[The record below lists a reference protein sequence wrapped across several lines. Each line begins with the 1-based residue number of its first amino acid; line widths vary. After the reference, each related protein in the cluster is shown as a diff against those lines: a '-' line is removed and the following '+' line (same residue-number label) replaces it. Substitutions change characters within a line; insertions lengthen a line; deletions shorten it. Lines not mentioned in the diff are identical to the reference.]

1 MVLRLIL
8 IVGFFDMFIYEINE
22 NNLFISFV
30 YIFVCDGEND
40 NVMWLIFM
48 FCLEWVVFLELEYV
62 LECFLKISV

>member
-48 FCLEWVVFLELEYV
+48 FCLEWSCVFGIGV
-62 LECFLKISV
+62 CFGMFFKN